1 MNDIFEILSSKKLKT
16 PIQKQ
21 FAYFHRA
28 MYPEFEN
35 LTLNASI
42 DDKKKLLEKKYKA
55 VRNCFSNADYKTF
68 S

>member
-1 MNDIFEILSSKKLKT
+1 
-16 PIQKQ
+16 
-21 FAYFHRA
+21 